1 MNSLLERLHNSP
13 LLGDGAMGTLLY
25 ARGVP
30 IEHCLEALVVE
41 QPELVAA
48 IHAEYASAGA
58 DLITT
63 HTFGA
68 NRLRLAYYGLQ
79 SHVREFNRRAVELAQ
94 EARTVTKRDLLIGG
108 NVGPVGKRVD
118 WGNAQ
123 QRNEAVDAFSEQIE

>member
-1 MNSLLERLHNSP
+1 MNSLLECLHNSP
-13 LLGDGAMGTLLY
+13 LMGDGAMGTLLY

-30 IEHCLEALVVE
+30 IAHCLEALVVE

-48 IHAEYASAGA
+48 IHTEYASAGA

-79 SHVREFNRRAVELAQ
+79 NHVREFKRKAVELAQ
-94 EARTVTKRDLLIGG
+94 EVRTITKRDLLIGG
-108 NVGPVGKRVD
+108 ELGGGGGSGDLGEGSR
-118 WGNAQ
+118 
-123 QRNEAVDAFSEQIE
+123 